1 MFGYNPNSPGN
12 SHNKLP
18 ALSSETLSQ
27 IVAEHLNSLRSA
39 RHAYVKA
46 ESSDRI
52 ARALRGKVYEGTHKR
67 FCVGDTVYYKRLN
80 KKTWQGPGKVIVQD
94 RNHVLIKSDA
104 GKLVK
109 VHPCKVV
116 LKHKAEENLVNNRRS
131 NISKT
136 EQTKRSEESSE
147 SESESDIEKED
158 DDCCFASEVGEKNAE
173 TSSMRLRNNEEESN
187 SGLNNDIETCQQ
199 SKQKRTITK
208 KDSRN
213 ARTILRKGDRTF
225 YNDEDDW
232 IIASIISRG
241 GKKGGEWEN
250 YWNVKNLR
258 TDTEIGVNL
267 NEVEWIK
274 EDAFAQEINFLA
286 DQITWETMVQNY
298 ELNKSAEYLKAKKM
312 KWKNGKGLMY
322 MKK

>member
-1 MFGYNPNSPGN
+1 M
-12 SHNKLP
+12 
-18 ALSSETLSQ
+18 
-27 IVAEHLNSLRSA
+27 
-39 RHAYVKA
+39 
-46 ESSDRI
+46 
-52 ARALRGKVYEGTHKR
+52 
-67 FCVGDTVYYKRLN
+67 
-80 KKTWQGPGKVIVQD
+80 
-94 RNHVLIKSDA
+94 
-104 GKLVK
+104 K

-116 LKHKAEENLVNNRRS
+116 LKHEAEENLVNNRRS

-136 EQTKRSEESSE
+136 EQAKRSEESSE

-158 DDCCFASEVGEKNAE
+158 NDCCFASEVGEKNAE
-173 TSSMRLRNNEEESN
+173 TSSMRLRNNEEERSN

-208 KDSRN
+208 KDRRN
-213 ARTILRKGDRTF
+213 ARTILRKGDRIF

-250 YWNVKNLR
+250 YWNVKNQR

-267 NEVEWIK
+267 DEVEWIK

-298 ELNKSAEYLKAKKM
+298 ELNKSAEYLKAKENEVE
-312 KWKNGKGLMY
+312 KWKRFNVYEEVNRSEYPNQAVISCRWVNETKERNDSTVEYKFRLVARGFQEMDPPVSDSPTAQKSVTRMCLVTCNMFNWKAESLDICAAFLQSNENRQSSVNDPTQGIQER
-322 MKK
+322 